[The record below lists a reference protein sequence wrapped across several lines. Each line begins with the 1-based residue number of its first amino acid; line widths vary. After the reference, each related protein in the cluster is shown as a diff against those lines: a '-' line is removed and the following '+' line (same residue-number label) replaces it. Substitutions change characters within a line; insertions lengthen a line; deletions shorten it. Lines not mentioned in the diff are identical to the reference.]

1 MSAQTTHPG
10 EISLAKLLATLTA
23 TLHPQTYV
31 FAVVACESQLPPF
44 SEVEMFFREAKAEG
58 ITVITTQEYAGS
70 HGLEYS
76 FPCRKITLDV
86 TSSLDAVGFIAVV
99 ATRLAAAGM
108 GVNPVSGFYHDHLFI
123 PLGKEEEA
131 FRVIAELAEEKR
143 QESQNAPSIT

>member
-10 EISLAKLLATLTA
+10 EVSLAKLLATLTA

-31 FAVVACESQLPPF
+31 FAVLADETSLPPF
-44 SEVEMFFREAKAEG
+44 SEVEMLFREAKAEG
-58 ITVITTQEYAGS
+58 ITVITTQEYAET
-70 HGLEYS
+70 HGLEYT

-108 GVNPVSGFYHDHLFI
+108 GVNPISGFYHDHLFV
-123 PLGKEEEA
+123 PLGREA
-131 FRVIAELAEEKR
+131 DALRVIAELAEEKKR
-143 QESQNAPSIT
+143 EAQV